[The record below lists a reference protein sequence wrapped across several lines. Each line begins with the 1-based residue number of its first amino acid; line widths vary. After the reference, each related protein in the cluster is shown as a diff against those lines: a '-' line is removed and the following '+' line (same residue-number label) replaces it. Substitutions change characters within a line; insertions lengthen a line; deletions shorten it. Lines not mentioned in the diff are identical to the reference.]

1 MMVDVW
7 TVMRKEWKE
16 ILFLRGSL
24 RGGVIGLLIML
35 GVFGIVL
42 PLQTGRAWVESPM
55 VLLYWVWVPL
65 FLVSGVI
72 ADSFAGERERH
83 TLEALLSTR
92 LSDRS
97 ILFGKIGSAVGYAW
111 GVTLVCLL
119 LGLATVNLAYGRGEW
134 LVYPAEVGWGILVLS
149 LLGATLVANAG
160 VLISLRA
167 SSVRQAQ
174 QTLSIAIMLLLFVP
188 IFGSQALPAAW
199 RRRLAEALLI
209 VDVTQAVLIA
219 VAVLVVL
226 DLGLLIAAMARFKRA
241 RLILS

>member
-24 RGGVIGLLIML
+24 RGGAIGLLIML

>member
-24 RGGVIGLLIML
+24 RGGAIGLLIML

-55 VLLYWVWVPL
+55 VLVYWVWVPL

-97 ILFGKIGSAVGYAW
+97 ILFGKIGAAVGYAW

-134 LVYPAEVGWGILVLS
+134 LVYPAEVGWGILGLS

-188 IFGSQALPAAW
+188 IFGSQALPAGW
-199 RRRLAEALLI
+199 RRRIAEALMMA
-209 VDVTQAVLIA
+209 DVTQAVLIA

-226 DLGLLIAAMARFKRA
+226 DFGLLIAAMARFKRA